1 MAKKKIIVSVTNDL
15 TTDMRVD
22 KICNS
27 LLALNYEVLLV
38 GRKLPD
44 SLAVNRAY
52 QTKRFNLCFN
62 KGALFYANYN
72 FRLFFFLLF
81 NRFDVLWSNDLDTLL
96 ANYLGYKLK
105 GKKIIFDSHEYF
117 TEVPELVAR
126 PKVKAIWK
134 GLEKWILP
142 QLKHVF
148 TVSQSIAN
156 LYKKEYNIDVNL
168 LRNVPLL
175 NKKAVEVENIKISGK
190 KIIIYQGAINVN
202 RGIEQVVE
210 AMQYVDNALLYIFGK
225 GDIVVE
231 ITALVEKLSLQQKVK
246 LMGEIPLEKLNGFTL
261 QADLGLSLEEDM
273 GLNYRF
279 ALPNK
284 LFNYLQAGVPVL
296 VANLPEMS
304 SLVNEYKVGETIG
317 NHLSKHIAEKI
328 TSMLT
333 DEVQL
338 KKWSFNA
345 KQASLVLNWEKEQ
358 VIIKEVLNA

>member
-1 MAKKKIIVSVTNDL
+1 M
-15 TTDMRVD
+15 
-22 KICNS
+22 
-27 LLALNYEVLLV
+27 
-38 GRKLPD
+38 
-44 SLAVNRAY
+44 
-52 QTKRFNLCFN
+52 
-62 KGALFYANYN
+62 
-72 FRLFFFLLF
+72 
-81 NRFDVLWSNDLDTLL
+81 
-96 ANYLGYKLK
+96 
-105 GKKIIFDSHEYF
+105 
-117 TEVPELVAR
+117 
-126 PKVKAIWK
+126 
-134 GLEKWILP
+134 
-142 QLKHVF
+142 
-148 TVSQSIAN
+148 
-156 LYKKEYNIDVNL
+156 
-168 LRNVPLL
+168 PLL

-202 RGIEQVVE
+202 RGIEQMVE

-304 SLVNEYKVGETIG
+304 SLVNEYKVGETIE
-317 NHLSKHIAEKI
+317 NHLPKHIAEKI

-333 DEVQL
+333 DEVKL

-345 KQASLVLNWEKEQ
+345 KQASLALNWEKEQ